1 MTPEQIDRLLA
12 LLERFAIVAERV
24 ADVEYPK
31 RDENQTAELYH
42 VGKPPEPQSKEEYD
56 AFDAGGRFAKRLSE
70 SKA

>member
-1 MTPEQIDRLLA
+1 MNPEQINRLLD
-12 LLERFAIVAERV
+12 LLERFAIVAERA

-31 RDENQTAELYH
+31 RDESEKAELYH
-42 VGKPPEPQSKEEYD
+42 VGKPPEPQSREEYD